1 MPTKVELLR
10 CAECGYTLTR
20 EKFEQICFDQCSCK
34 DNYIGLIEDG
44 TCPECCKEALEDI
57 ALEDVLAAWNNRA
70 DRNATIEEC
79 AKIVDGHVQLHRDNG
94 LPTTYEPLE
103 VAAKRIRALKEVS

>member
-1 MPTKVELLR
+1 MPEKLKPCPFCRTRLEEVAPHLFDHPNN
-10 CAECGYTLTR
+10 ECV
-20 EKFEQICFDQCSCK
+20 
-34 DNYIGLIEDG
+34 
-44 TCPECCKEALEDI
+44 LEGFRVDDR
-57 ALEDVLAAWNNRA
+57 APFQVLAWNNRA